1 MSFLLSNKKKI
12 LNLVTILWP
21 LNRSLTGQGVRQTLN
36 ILKRYNNKLKIIK
49 FKSGKKVFDWT
60 VPKEWHVKEAWIKD
74 DKGKKIID
82 FKENN
87 LHLVGY
93 SVPIKKKI
101 SFKNLRKKLHFH
113 KDQPAAIPYVT
124 SYYNKNWGFC
134 LSYNQFKKLKRNKI
148 YNVNIDSNIK
158 KGFLNCAEICL
169 PGKSKKEILFS
180 TYICHPSMANN
191 ELSGPILS
199 IFLSSWLK
207 KIKKRKWSY
216 RFIFAPETIG
226 SIAYLS
232 KNYKKLKKNVIAGYV
247 LTCLGDEKAYSLL
260 PSKNKNTLSDKVAR
274 QVFKKNKINFKEYN
288 WLDSRS
294 DEIQYCSPGIDL
306 PVSSLMRTKYG
317 EYSEYHTSLDTFG
330 RVVTLK
336 GLNGSFKILSD
347 IVKVFENS
355 SFPVAKIKCEPQLG
369 KRGLYPNLSKK
380 NTIKLDTR
388 LLQYFLSYSDGKN
401 SIIDIA
407 EKCKTSVERIIKIKK
422 ILEKENLIT
431 YLK

>member
-1 MSFLLSNKKKI
+1 M
-12 LNLVTILWP
+12 
-21 LNRSLTGQGVRQTLN
+21 
-36 ILKRYNNKLKIIK
+36 
-49 FKSGKKVFDWT
+49 
-60 VPKEWHVKEAWIKD
+60 
-74 DKGKKIID
+74 
-82 FKENN
+82 
-87 LHLVGY
+87 
-93 SVPIKKKI
+93 
-101 SFKNLRKKLHFH
+101 
-113 KDQPAAIPYVT
+113 
-124 SYYNKNWGFC
+124 
-134 LSYNQFKKLKRNKI
+134 
-148 YNVNIDSNIK
+148 NIDSNIK
-158 KGFLNCAEICL
+158 KGFLNCAEIYL

>member
-158 KGFLNCAEICL
+158 KGFLNCAEIYL